1 MISFTSQGAFGSVRL
16 AYKLEDR
23 ELVVTKF
30 IIVAK
35 VGSSKIIQLFFRS
48 NLMLRLL
55 MTHQ

>member
-1 MISFTSQGAFGSVRL
+1 MRL

-35 VGSSKIIQLFFRS
+35 VGEVH
-48 NLMLRLL
+48 
-55 MTHQ
+55 THARFPLNFSLGGRGWLG